1 MLAVCRL
8 RSSNGGQSQG
18 ETAVFKNT
26 MHMGTTDSHLRS
38 QCLSNSIYNTKIRA
52 ELNVHIK
59 QQIDGLLN
67 TEQTQLSWKGRALRA
82 GNKHKTLMKR
92 QECCIMWEARFKH
105 DSSVCGKTVSVG
117 VLGYRYIVYQTY
129 KGFKPTERAGS
140 VQ

>member
-82 GNKHKTLMKR
+82 GNKHKTFMKR
-92 QECCIMWEARFKH
+92 QECCIMWEARFEH
-105 DSSVCGKTVSVG
+105 DSSVCGKTVSACASDIAVSMTPAQ
-117 VLGYRYIVYQTY
+117 RTDFNMAFSP
-129 KGFKPTERAGS
+129 GF
-140 VQ
+140 